1 MSSLCLRPKEKGKFI
16 YLDSIKI
23 PRTYYYHE
31 YDNIVDTNK
40 EDDGIC
46 IIPMNTLLHCFYD
59 GDETVYFL
67 DSKGNIRMRSEY
79 FTTHKFYMDY
89 GLAKKGKKLK
99 EPTIKKFIKNI
110 KEWYDYE

>member
-1 MSSLCLRPKEKGKFI
+1 MKEIWKRNIDRGNFYYLC
-16 YLDSIKI
+16 SIKA

-31 YDNIVDTNK
+31 FDNVVNTDK
-40 EDDGIC
+40 GDDGEC
-46 IIPMNTLLHCFYD
+46 IIKLNTLLHCFYD

-67 DSKGNIRMRSEY
+67 DSKGNVKMRSHY
-79 FTTHKFYMDY
+79 FTIHEFYIDY
-89 GLAKKGKKLK
+89 GLTPKCNNLK

>member
-1 MSSLCLRPKEKGKFI
+1 MELCQRPINRGDFY
-16 YLDSIKI
+16 YLGSIKA
-23 PRTYYYHE
+23 PRTYYFHE
-31 YDNIVDTNK
+31 FDVIVDTHK
-40 EDDGIC
+40 DDDGVC
-46 IIPMNTLLHCFYD
+46 IIKLNTPLHCFYD

-79 FTTHKFYMDY
+79 FTTHEFYMDFNSA
-89 GLAKKGKKLK
+89 LKGKTLK